1 MKMKEKT
8 VSFNVSDT
16 TGSSTARLTVL
27 ADSTIGQARP
37 QILESLEL
45 SNSDFNGQPVTWTL
59 YRSAPDEQALSDD
72 DRIGDVLNEG
82 QTVVPMKNIT
92 AGGYPK

>member
-8 VSFNVSDT
+8 VSFNVSDA
-16 TGSSTARLTVL
+16 TGNSTAKLTVPT
-27 ADSTIGQARP
+27 DSTIGEARP

-45 SNSDFNGQPVTWTL
+45 SECEFNGQPVTWTL
-59 YRSAPDEQALSDD
+59 YRSDPDEQILSDA
-72 DRIGDVLNEG
+72 DRVGDVLAEG

-92 AGGYPK
+92 AGGGVK